1 MPVHLDHLSYSSIS
15 TYLLCPRSW
24 KYRYVD
30 KIKTP
35 VSTNLIFG
43 SAMHEA
49 CEAYIREGANQLTG
63 QEQTSISAVDVH
75 FADAWKYQLDRNQ
88 EIDWQGESED
98 SLVKL
103 GTNMTTKEIVV
114 TGGGPE
120 RKCRNMSVFLN
131 DFEPLIVDNEPV
143 IEKRVSLSIP
153 GLPIPLIGY
162 VDLITSDGVPCD
174 FKTASAKSR
183 WSAEQARGEL
193 QPLIYL
199 AALAQEGYALN
210 PDLRFRYIILRKM
223 KTTPKAQV
231 IEIKQTW
238 DAIFERLRMIAE
250 DVWPAIEAGAFPP
263 NESSWK
269 HNSRYCDAWDICP
282 YGGG

>member
-1 MPVHLDHLSYSSIS
+1 MQLDHLSYSSIN

-43 SAMHEA
+43 SAMHDAVE
-49 CEAYIREGANQLTG
+49 EYIRMG
-63 QEQTSISAVDVH
+63 QATADPFPVSEHFDTAWRKQFEYRPDV
-75 FADAWKYQLDRNQ
+75 
-88 EIDWQGESED
+88 DWQGESED
-98 SLVKL
+98 SLTKL
-103 GTNMTTKEIVV
+103 ATSMTTKKIIV

-120 RKCRNMSVFLN
+120 RDYRNMSVFLN
-131 DFEPLIVDNEPV
+131 DFEPLVIDDEPV

-162 VDLITSDGVPCD
+162 VDLLTSDGVPCD
-174 FKTASAKSR
+174 FKTASPKSR
-183 WSAEQARGEL
+183 WSAEKAKSEL

-199 AALAQEGYALN
+199 ASLAQEGYALN

-238 DAIFERLRMIAE
+238 AAIFERMRMIVE

-269 HNSRYCDAWDICP
+269 HNSKYCDYWDLCP